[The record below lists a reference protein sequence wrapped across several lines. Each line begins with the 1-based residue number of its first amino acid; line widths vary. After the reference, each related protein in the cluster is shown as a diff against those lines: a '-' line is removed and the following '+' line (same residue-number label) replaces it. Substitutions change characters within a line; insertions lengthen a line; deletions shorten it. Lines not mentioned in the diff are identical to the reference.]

1 MLLISFTERLERLE
15 AKVDT
20 IIDHFGAP
28 KLKKG
33 SNLSAEQFRLF
44 GAAQYKALDY
54 ELYTVPEEVTNLIDA
69 YVRKSTVLL
78 GENKVGEED
87 FVQPRSMILCKALF
101 AVVLPEIFDEL
112 SFCQKGDSTEYTNY
126 STILMAAGETE
137 AYLIAGQTD
146 ISVVYMGK
154 CIMVWEDKNLNL
166 QLFAGYK
173 PRSQVLAEVKAMNQ
187 KIHESLL
194 RYPPRFCGVLT
205 NGIDWS
211 IAQSVLTDGRQLLFI
226 SEPCTGVLAH
236 KLIAFCIDQAGV
248 VARFIAAR
256 TSLLV
261 KPLIIGEFDDQ
272 DPDDVAPEDDNGD
285 IGPARKALS
294 NLSIGASLR
303 GRSTGGAGGARSSSS
318 KDKTSSS
325 SKGKTSGSEKKN
337 IISDHNHYLQMNSE
351 NLLNHRMSTGMLFHR
366 CV

>member
-1 MLLISFTERLERLE
+1 M
-15 AKVDT
+15 
-20 IIDHFGAP
+20 
-28 KLKKG
+28 
-33 SNLSAEQFRLF
+33 
-44 GAAQYKALDY
+44 
-54 ELYTVPEEVTNLIDA
+54 
-69 YVRKSTVLL
+69 
-78 GENKVGEED
+78 
-87 FVQPRSMILCKALF
+87 QPRSLILCKALF

-112 SFCQKGDSTEYTNY
+112 SFCRKGDSTEYTNY
-126 STILMAAGETE
+126 STILMATGAGV
-137 AYLIAGQTD
+137 AQSYLVDGQTD

-154 CIMVWEDKNLNL
+154 CIMVWEDKHLNL
-166 QLFAGYK
+166 PLFVGYK

-194 RYPPRFCGVLT
+194 LYPPRFCGVLT

-211 IAQSVLTDGRQLLFI
+211 IAQSVLKDGRQVFCI

-256 TSLLV
+256 IRMLV
-261 KPLIIGEFDDQ
+261 NPLIIDEFDDQ

-294 NLSIGASLR
+294 NLSIG
-303 GRSTGGAGGARSSSS
+303 GRSTGGAGGGRSSSS
-318 KDKTSSS
+318 KGKTSSSSKGKTSSSSKGKTSSSSKGKTSSSSKGKTSSS
-325 SKGKTSGSEKKN
+325 SKGKTSGLEKKN
-337 IISDHNHYLQMNSE
+337 VISDHNHYLQMNSE